1 MTATS
6 EMMKMD
12 GFDHCII
19 GTAMRFGMSD
29 SLCYDYEKV
38 VETNVKRGMT
48 RREAEDWFGY
58 NMLGSWVGETTPVFV
73 MLKEKK

>member
-1 MTATS
+1 
-6 EMMKMD
+6 
-12 GFDHCII
+12 
-19 GTAMRFGMSD
+19 MSD

-38 VETNVKRGMT
+38 VQTNIERGMT

-73 MLKEKK
+73 ILKEKK